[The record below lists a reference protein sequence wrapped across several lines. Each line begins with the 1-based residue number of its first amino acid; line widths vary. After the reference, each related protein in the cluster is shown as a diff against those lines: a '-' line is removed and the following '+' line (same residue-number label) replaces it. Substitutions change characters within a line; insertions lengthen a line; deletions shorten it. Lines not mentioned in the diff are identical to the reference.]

1 MTEQP
6 NTPAPAGDEQPDPDS
21 SGGSRPVERAEGG
34 RTHGETAVDEALG
47 SDAPPAG

>member
-6 NTPAPAGDEQPDPDS
+6 GTPAPAGDDEQGAS
-21 SGGSRPVERAEGG
+21 AGGRPVERAEGG
-34 RTHGETAVDEALG
+34 RTHRETSVDEALG